1 LVLLPAWVDVGGAIG
16 AWDKVAIVMLQFDAV
31 GLSLL
36 LAAKMLLGFVLGACC
51 FGSLRTWSSKRRPR
65 LDDTADLEMELD
77 DARRRIAEQELRLI
91 AAIAEARVDPLT
103 KVPNRRAF
111 DEKADEFHSL
121 YERHGQRYALV
132 TFDLDR
138 FKALNDA
145 YGHAA
150 GDAILAMVGRT
161 CRATRRGTD
170 HVARIGGEEFALL
183 LPYAGLTIATA
194 VAQRYLRLIENAGV
208 EMGGRSL
215 HITTSAGV
223 AAVMPGES
231 SERLR
236 IRADEALYAAK
247 QAGRNCVFLHDG
259 QGVHAADAASSIEQG
274 MALAKRL
281 DTHAILSPADCR
293 TPSSLPSMARR

>member
-1 LVLLPAWVDVGGAIG
+1 
-16 AWDKVAIVMLQFDAV
+16 MLHFDAV
-31 GLSLL
+31 GLSVL
-36 LAAKMLLGFVLGACC
+36 LAAKLLLGFVLGACC

-65 LDDTADLEMELD
+65 LDGAADLETQLD

-111 DEKADEFHSL
+111 DEKADELHSL

-138 FKALNDA
+138 FKTLNDA
-145 YGHAA
+145 FGHAA

-183 LPYAGLTIATA
+183 LPYAGLSIAAA
-194 VAQRYLRLIENAGV
+194 VAQRYLRQIENSGV
-208 EMGGRSL
+208 EIEGRPL
-215 HITTSAGV
+215 RITTSAGV
-223 AAVMPGES
+223 AAVMPGET

-247 QAGRNCVFLHDG
+247 QAGRNRAFLHDG
-259 QGVHAADAASSIEQG
+259 RGVRSADAASAIEHEL
-274 MALAKRL
+274 ALAKRL
-281 DTHAILSPADCR
+281 DTHAILAPADCR
-293 TPSSLPSMARR
+293 TPSSLPSMAAVGLRDVRSLHR